1 MKTQI
6 HFAMEEELMIIGRL
20 PYRSDLL
27 RELNKFVAAQGI
39 QAGVIQ
45 IMGSLGCARLSFYD
59 QQMHAYRE
67 LDLDA
72 QHEIITGTGN
82 ISLRAGATSV
92 HLHLGVADSQGRV
105 FGGHC
110 LEGCRV
116 FAVEFTIW
124 PFTGTPPRRV
134 PDTDTGLLL
143 WEQGFYSDEKDSANE
158 RPGLDTDE

>member
-1 MKTQI
+1 
-6 HFAMEEELMIIGRL
+6 MIIGRL
-20 PYRSDLL
+20 PYKSDLL
-27 RELNKFVAAQGI
+27 RELNRFVTAQGI

-45 IMGSLGCARLSFYD
+45 VMGSLGRARLSFYD
-59 QQMHAYRE
+59 QLMHAYRE
-67 LDLDA
+67 LDFDA

-82 ISLRAGATSV
+82 ISLRDGATSV

-134 PDTDTGLLL
+134 PDADTGLLL
-143 WEQGFYSDEKDSANE
+143 WEERSYSDEAVPDSE
-158 RPGLDTDE
+158 QPGLDTAE